1 VPGACLEEEEGGCRD
16 GVSCE
21 RWRAPRLPAYKE
33 AQVGTQKVPGRLYTV
48 HCTRAYMHTPH
59 PDPRNVSTATDK
71 SCLVG
76 AACMTANGSR
86 VDYLNDNPPFYKTC
100 F

>member
-21 RWRAPRLPAYKE
+21 RWRPPRLPTYKE

-48 HCTRAYMHTPH
+48 HGHTCILHTRTRECIYGYRQVLSGRSCMH
-59 PDPRNVSTATDK
+59 DCK
-71 SCLVG
+71 WI
-76 AACMTANGSR
+76 
-86 VDYLNDNPPFYKTC
+86 
-100 F
+100 